1 MRHDLTRRAA
11 LALTLAAFA
20 AAAPA
25 ADFDLDAL
33 IAAAKAEPP
42 ITVYDSTSKIKA
54 MAEAFTATYGV
65 AATGRKVS
73 GDDQVELLL
82 REAQAGA
89 ITGDV
94 VLLSD
99 APAGVLELIPQGV
112 LQSWLPPDLADKI
125 PAQFQ
130 NPLVPN
136 NSAVV
141 WTYNTG
147 AAQAC
152 PFSNMWE
159 LTEPAF
165 RGRVALQDPLKRGE
179 LVDFFNQLE
188 THADAAIAAA
198 FEARY
203 GEKLDTAK
211 GSATAAW
218 VAKLAANAPLL
229 TESDQAI
236 ADAVGA
242 PGQTESFVGIVSTA
256 KFRDN
261 AAKGYRLGFCKDA
274 EPFAGFANPK
284 LLLIAAGTDSPNA
297 ARLFVRYAMT
307 PEGIAPQT
315 EDGKMPTH
323 VDAVLPANEPSGIGA
338 AVERVFFFDASTAAA
353 DFDRRQDWQDL
364 WRLSYAR

>member
-11 LALTLAAFA
+11 LALA
-20 AAAPA
+20 AAALALPA
-25 ADFDLDAL
+25 AASDFDLDAL
-33 IAAAKAEPP
+33 IEAAKAEPP
-42 ITVYDSTSKIKA
+42 ITVYDSTSKIKG
-54 MAEAFTATYGV
+54 MAEAFTAKYGV
-65 AATGRKVS
+65 QATGQKVS
-73 GDDQVELLL
+73 ADDQVELVL

-89 ITGDV
+89 VRGDV
-94 VLLSD
+94 VILGD
-99 APAGVLELIPQGV
+99 APAGVLELIPQGAME
-112 LQSWLPPDLADKI
+112 SWLPPDLADRI

-136 NSAVV
+136 NSPVV
-141 WTYNTG
+141 WAFNTG
-147 AAQAC
+147 AAETC
-152 PFSNMWE
+152 PFGNVWE
-159 LTEPAF
+159 LTEPEF

-179 LVDFFNQLE
+179 LVDFFNQME
-188 THADAAIAAA
+188 THGDATMAAA
-198 FEARY
+198 FQARY
-203 GEKLDTAK
+203 GEAFDASQ

-218 VAKLAANAPLL
+218 VARLAANAPLL

-261 AAKGYRLGFCKDA
+261 AAKGYQLGFCADA

-284 LLLIAAGTDSPNA
+284 LALIATGTKSPNA
-297 ARLFVRYAMT
+297 AKLFVRYVMT

-323 VDAVLPANEPSGIGA
+323 LDAALPADEPSGVGGA
-338 AVERVFFFDASTAAA
+338 VDRVFFFNAATAAD